1 MGASE
6 PTQDAVTPHAHFCN
20 VRRVDPLRR
29 PLANALDAE
38 MRRIELFIARI
49 WVLLAMA
56 GTLGAI
62 IVATMV
68 DRTLGVT
75 MAVMSALAGGFF
87 ALVVRRVRKAPLR
100 KRTSAVVAAVEGV
113 LFCAFFVALAALKG
127 APYALSSWI
136 PPMLACSLIVAWIT
150 RLEPRA
156 TLLVS
161 CSAAVT
167 YLIVYFVYV
176 RPMVPSGPAHTIF
189 RQDPPMQISRAITI
203 VVGGALGAAIAGE
216 LRRAIGRVDATLR
229 REELLG
235 KYRVVREI
243 GAGATGTVFEAVDS
257 RDGGFERRVAVKRLH
272 ASLASDASAVARV
285 RTEAEIGTRITH
297 PNVVAVYD
305 FGRDGET
312 FFTVTELVTGGMAL
326 ATFTSRARRVASP
339 MPIAI
344 VAHVGR
350 AALRALE
357 HAHEGLR
364 DERGEAHVI
373 LHRNIGPHS
382 FLLSRAGDVKLRG
395 FVTAAV
401 KMRAGHEAY
410 MAPERVEGRGHDVA
424 SDLFG
429 LAVVLFEL
437 ASGQALFVRE
447 DAAATLNAISTAP
460 IPRITSLRPDIDPA
474 WAMFFSRALDRAPEK
489 RFRTAREMRTALEHL
504 SSDARASRLLGDLVA
519 QVTTRS
525 P

>member
-1 MGASE
+1 M
-6 PTQDAVTPHAHFCN
+6 
-20 VRRVDPLRR
+20 DPLRR

-62 IVATMV
+62 VVAVTV
-68 DRTLGVT
+68 DSKLGVT
-75 MAVMSALAGGFF
+75 MAIMAGVAGAFF
-87 ALVVRRVRKAPLR
+87 ALVMRRLQKAPLR

-136 PPMLACSLIVAWIT
+136 PPMLAASLIVAWIT

-161 CSAAVT
+161 CSAALT

-176 RPMVPSGPAHTIF
+176 RPMVPTGPQHTML
-189 RQDPPMQISRAITI
+189 QDPPMQFSRAITI
-203 VVGGALGAAIAGE
+203 VIGGALGAAIAGE

-243 GAGATGTVFEAVDS
+243 GVGSTGSVFEAIDF
-257 RDGGFERRVAVKRLH
+257 REGGFERRVAVKRLH
-272 ASLASDASAVARV
+272 SSHAGDPAVVARV
-285 RTEAEIGTRITH
+285 RAEAEIGARLTH
-297 PNVVAVYD
+297 PDVLAIYD

-312 FFTVTELVTGGMAL
+312 FFTVTELAVSALSL
-326 ATFTSRARRVASP
+326 ATFMARARRLNGPVSV
-339 MPIAI
+339 AI
-344 VAHVGR
+344 VAHVG
-350 AALRALE
+350 ASALRALE

-364 DERGEAHVI
+364 DEAGKTIVV
-373 LHRNIGPHS
+373 LHRNIGPES
-382 FLLSRAGDVKLRG
+382 ILVSRAGDVKLRG
-395 FVTAAV
+395 FVAAAV

-437 ASGQALFVRE
+437 LVGQSLFVRE

-460 IPRITSLRPDIDPA
+460 IPLVTSLRPDVDPA
-474 WAMFFSRALDRAPEK
+474 WSTFFGRVLDRQPER
-489 RFRTAREMRTALEHL
+489 RFRSAREMRTALEHL
-504 SSDARASRLLGDLVA
+504 SSDPRARAMLGDAVA
-519 QVTTRS
+519 QLTTRS